1 MNEKEFLAISSVIK
15 AAYPNQGIM
24 PSKESL
30 DVWYGMLKDLEYVP
44 VRNAVQEI
52 IATSKFAPSIAEIR
66 EKATQRVTEQV
77 PEWGDAWE
85 EVLKAIRKHG
95 YMQELDALNSMTQVT
110 RRCVKRLGWQNI
122 CMSENITADRAN
134 FRTIYEK
141 EMQSIRTENQ
151 IPISVRNE
159 KMILLEQAIGNV
171 TGLIG
176 GAG

>member
-30 DVWYGMLKDLEYVP
+30 DVWYGMLKDLDYVP

-52 IATSKFAPSIAEIR
+52 IATSKYAPSIAEIR

-85 EVLKAIRKHG
+85 EVLKAIRRHG
-95 YMQELDALNSMTQVT
+95 YMQELDALNSMSEIT

-141 EMQSIRTENQ
+141 EMQSKRTEMQ

-171 TGLIG
+171 SGLIG

>member
-30 DVWYGMLKDLEYVP
+30 DVWYGMLKDLDYVP

-52 IATSKFAPSIAEIR
+52 IATSKYAPSIAEIR

-85 EVLKAIRKHG
+85 EVLKAIRRYG
-95 YMQELDALNSMTQVT
+95 YMQELDALNSMSEIT

-141 EMQSIRTENQ
+141 EMQSKRTEMQ

-171 TGLIG
+171 SGLIG

>member
-24 PSKESL
+24 PGKESL
-30 DVWYGMLKDLEYVP
+30 DVWFGMLKDLEYVP

-66 EKATQRVTEQV
+66 EKATQRVTEQI

-95 YMQELDALNSMTQVT
+95 YMQELNALNSMSELT

-141 EMQSIRTENQ
+141 EMQSIRTDKQ

-159 KMILLEQAIGNV
+159 KTILLEQAIGNV
-171 TGLIG
+171 SGLIG

>member
-30 DVWYGMLKDLEYVP
+30 DVWYGMLKDLDYVP

-52 IATSKFAPSIAEIR
+52 IATSKYAPSIAEIR

-95 YMQELDALNSMTQVT
+95 YMQELDALNSMSELT

-122 CMSENITADRAN
+122 CMSENVTADRAN

-141 EMQSIRTENQ
+141 EMQNIRTANQ

-159 KMILLEQAIGNV
+159 KMVLLEQAIGKLP
-171 TGLIG
+171 GLLG
-176 GAG
+176 G